1 MQRSRRTVLAS
12 LPVVLAG
19 CGRSFRQ
26 NSVPGGLFIENR
38 RRQQVTVTVRAA
50 RLTPQETAAGTDA
63 TPTERPDTPPAEAV
77 ASPSL
82 TGEYEVAAGTE
93 RGIPDFFPEAGHWAL
108 EAVVGDDDG
117 NRTRIELYAAIPGPT
132 GADTVRIRV
141 SPGDVTARATTVD

>member
-19 CGRSFRQ
+19 CGRSFRE
-26 NSVPGGLFIENR
+26 NSVPGGLAIENR
-38 RRQQVTVTVRAA
+38 RKRRVTVTVRAK
-50 RLTPQETAAGTDA
+50 RLPPQETVVGTEA

-77 ASPSL
+77 DDPTRTA
-82 TGEYEVAAGTE
+82 EYTVRAGNE
-93 RGIPDFFPEAGHWAL
+93 RGVPDFFPRAGRWAV
-108 EAVVGDDDG
+108 EVAVGDDSG

-141 SPGDVTARATTVD
+141 TPGDVTARATTVD